1 MPEERLGRGA
11 VPELSLADNA
21 LLTARGQGLVH
32 HGMIRRDA
40 AVAYA
45 QATIDGFD
53 VKAEGARAVAQTLS
67 GGNLQKFILGREI
80 RQAPKL
86 LLAAQPTWGVDVGA
100 ALEIRQDL
108 IDLRDAGAAVLVV
121 SEDLDEL
128 FGICDRIAVIAR
140 GRLSPAMP
148 TRSTDAAHIG
158 VLMAGGDAL
167 AAA

>member
-1 MPEERLGRGA
+1 
-11 VPELSLADNA
+11 
-21 LLTARGQGLVH
+21 
-32 HGMIRRDA
+32 MIRRDA